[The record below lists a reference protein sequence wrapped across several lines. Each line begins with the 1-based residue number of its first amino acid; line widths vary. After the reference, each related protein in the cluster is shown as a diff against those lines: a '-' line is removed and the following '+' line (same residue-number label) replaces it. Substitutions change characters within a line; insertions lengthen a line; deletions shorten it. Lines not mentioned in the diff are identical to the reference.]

1 MTASTLDDFDDSVT
15 IYKATGPPDHWVTTL
30 NTGIWGFTPDNET
43 GWDRLDEGDIV
54 LFHSTGKDTE
64 GGRWDSGIVGYGIA
78 GEKRRKEEPL
88 WRTEFEADENQY
100 PFVVDLEATYWRGDV
115 DDVSS
120 ATVAEKS
127 DGRLDADIEAL
138 LRNRLTLDR
147 TKEATGDRFPVMG
160 SFNEPSH
167 GEQYLELLHEAPLTA
182 VRYRQREATDED
194 TARSI
199 ADETDFSHL
208 FGGELELATAGLFD
222 GLYFGSDERKR
233 IRSATVSAV
242 QSGKHI
248 VFTGPPGT
256 GKTELAENLCR
267 ALEGNEQYTGY
278 RLTTATADW
287 STFDTVGGYMPREEA
302 GGSLE
307 FKPGQVLKR
316 LPTADAARNELLVV
330 DEINRADIDKAF
342 GQLFTVLSGQA
353 VQLPFEKDGAEVEII
368 PGEDVDP
375 AVGPAPHEYAV
386 PESWRLFATMNSY
399 DKTSLYEMSYAFMRR
414 FAFVRV
420 GAPTLPDDD
429 EALEELMVEYDRAW
443 GADGAD
449 RPERLSVGRVW
460 RAVNGA
466 TEERAIGPAVV
477 KDMLEFVRTQP
488 ADAGDAAFDR
498 ALTEA
503 VLSYVFPQLEGVPK
517 RRRIV
522 ESVAEIDRIDDSRLM
537 ESAREML
544 QIELSMDG

>member
-1 MTASTLDDFDDSVT
+1 
-15 IYKATGPPDHWVTTL
+15 
-30 NTGIWGFTPDNET
+30 
-43 GWDRLDEGDIV
+43 
-54 LFHSTGKDTE
+54 
-64 GGRWDSGIVGYGIA
+64 
-78 GEKRRKEEPL
+78 
-88 WRTEFEADENQY
+88 
-100 PFVVDLEATYWRGDV
+100 VDLSATYWRGDV

-127 DGRLDADIEAL
+127 DDRLDADIEAL

-147 TKEATGDRFPVMG
+147 TEEATGDRFPVMG

-182 VRYRQREATDED
+182 VRYRQREASDED
-194 TARSI
+194 TVRST
-199 ADETDFSHL
+199 AGEAGFSNL
-208 FGGELELATAGLFD
+208 FGGELEIDTAGLFD
-222 GLYFGSDERKR
+222 GLYFGDDERER

-316 LPTADAARNELLVV
+316 LPTADTARNELLVV

-353 VQLPFEKDGAEVEII
+353 VQLPFEKDGTEVEIV

-375 AVGPAPHEYAV
+375 SVGPAPHEYAV

-420 GAPTLPDDD
+420 GAPTLPDADG
-429 EALEELMVEYDRAW
+429 ELEELMVRYDEAW
-443 GADGAD
+443 GTDHGGRA
-449 RPERLSVGRVW
+449 ERLAVGRVW
-460 RAVNGA
+460 RAVNRA
-466 TEERAIGPAVV
+466 TAERAIGPAIV
-477 KDMLEFVRTQP
+477 KDMLEFVRSQP
-488 ADAGDAAFDR
+488 SDASDEAFGR
-498 ALTEA
+498 HLTEA

-517 RRRIV
+517 RQTIV
-522 ESVAEIDRIDDSRLM
+522 ESVAEVDEIDENRLI
-537 ESAREML
+537 ESAREIL
-544 QIELSMDG
+544 QIEVGADG